1 MGFSSPL
8 NIADRNTDMPF
19 FPSSWWE
26 LTNSDYGVTNLRTFN
41 WIQAFYDE
49 SLGTPPTIC
58 VFSGET
64 NASGQPVLSE
74 IEFAFS
80 GQMVPTKGLAIFAS
94 GVDWRGNAVT
104 SLDIGNNPTTDFTR
118 VRVAGGMV

>member
-8 NIADRNTDMPF
+8 NITDRNTDMPF

-26 LTNSDYGVTNLRTFN
+26 LFNADYGVTKLRTFN
-41 WIQAFYDE
+41 WIQAFYD
-49 SLGTPPTIC
+49 STLGVPPTIC
-58 VFSGET
+58 VWSNET
-64 NASGQPVLSE
+64 DASGNPILSE

-80 GQMVPTKGLAIFAS
+80 GQMVPTKGLAIFLS

-104 SLDIGNNPTTDFTR
+104 SCPIGVTPTTDFTR